1 MKKTIKQWDPRLIF
15 TRTKNLYKAHPVEIR
30 LTACLPPQKLAK
42 STKAGQCQGNSKLL
56 SGAIKASESAKTA
69 SSIKNPYLAVIHK
82 IIEFRPTNYKIG
94 SIEGRK
100 TLKKYNFTKSK
111 EHKSHEEKSKHLE
124 KISEANPSRESQ
136 TKCEKY
142 NRVKS
147 RFLQR
152 LG

>member
-1 MKKTIKQWDPRLIF
+1 MEASAH
-15 TRTKNLYKAHPVEIR
+15 LYKAHPLEIR
-30 LTACLPPQKLAK
+30 LTASSKVGKIHKIWPL
-42 STKAGQCQGNSKLL
+42 THCQGNSKLL

-69 SSIKNPYLAVIHK
+69 SSIQNPYLAVIHK
-82 IIEFRPTNYKIG
+82 ILEFRPTNYKIG
-94 SIEGRK
+94 SIGGSK
-100 TLKKYNFTKSK
+100 NFTESK
-111 EHKSHEEKSKHLE
+111 EHKSHKEKSKHLE

-147 RFLQR
+147 RFPQR